1 MLVGV
6 PREIK
11 NNENRVA
18 LTPGCVHDL
27 LAHDIPVIV
36 ESGAGLGSGFSDE
49 EYAAAGATIG
59 DAAAAWSAGL
69 VVKVK
74 EPQPSEYGY
83 FRPDLML
90 FTFLHLAADAQLAAR
105 LAAIGVQA
113 VAYEMVQLADGSL
126 PLLAPM
132 SEIAGRLGAMM
143 AEYYLLKTQGGRGL
157 LAGGV
162 PGVEKARVVIIGA
175 GTAGRAALQ
184 AVVGMGADVTILDI
198 QIPKLS
204 RLEELYQ
211 SRIRTLF
218 SNPQNLRQRV
228 IAADAVIS
236 TVLVPGARAP
246 HLVSEDMV
254 RQMAPGSVIV
264 DIAIDQG
271 GSVETVTRS
280 TTHDQP
286 VYTVHGVT
294 HYAVANMP
302 GAVPRTAT
310 TALSNATL
318 PFVRQ
323 LACEGLAACRPDTPL
338 GRGLVRY
345 NQQPDLQPTP

>member
-1 MLVGV
+1 MQVGI

-18 LTPGCVHDL
+18 MTPACVHDL
-27 LAHDIPVIV
+27 TAHGATVTV
-36 ESGAGLGSGFSDE
+36 EAGAGLGSGFSDVD
-49 EYAAAGATIG
+49 YRAAGAKIG
-59 DAAAAWSAGL
+59 TAADAWACRL

-74 EPQPSEYGY
+74 EPQPSEYGF
-83 FRPDLML
+83 FRPDLIL
-90 FTFLHLAADAQLAAR
+90 FTYLHLAANETLEATLRAAQVK
-105 LAAIGVQA
+105 AI
-113 VAYEMVQLADGSL
+113 AYEQVQLPDGSL

-132 SEIAGRLGAMM
+132 SEIAGRLGALM

-162 PGVEKARVVIIGA
+162 PGVEKARFTIIGA

-184 AVVGMGADVTILDI
+184 AVIGMGADVTILDN
-198 QIPKLS
+198 QIIKLA
-204 RLEELYQ
+204 RLEEQYQ
-211 SRIRTLF
+211 SRVKTLF
-218 SNPQNLRQRV
+218 SNRKNLADAV
-228 IAADAVIS
+228 TASDAVIS

-246 HLVSEDMV
+246 HLVTADMV
-254 RQMAPGSVIV
+254 RRMPQGSVIV

-271 GSVETVTRS
+271 GSVETIPHS
-280 TTHDQP
+280 TTHDDP
-286 VYTVHGVT
+286 VLVIEGVT

-318 PFVRQ
+318 PYVLL
-323 LACEGLAACRPDTPL
+323 LAEHGLDALRIRPEL
-338 GRGLVRY
+338 ALAI
-345 NQQPDLQPTP
+345 LQEEKR